1 MLGLAAD
8 TLACHQLGL
17 AVSPLLLEGI
27 PAHPAAGSLAEA
39 VGTALVAED
48 ILAAAAEVG
57 SLAEPAGTALV
68 AEDILAAAE
77 VGNLVVEAGIQAHLA
92 AAGSWA
98 AGQLQACRS
107 CHRTV
112 CRPC

>member
-27 PAHPAAGSLAEA
+27 QAHLAAGSLAEA
-39 VGTALVAED
+39 
-48 ILAAAAEVG
+48 
-57 SLAEPAGTALV
+57 AGTALV

>member
-1 MLGLAAD
+1 MLAALAAAD

-27 PAHPAAGSLAEA
+27 QAHLAAGSLAEA
-39 VGTALVAED
+39 EGTALVAED
-48 ILAAAAEVG
+48 ILA
-57 SLAEPAGTALV
+57 
-68 AEDILAAAE
+68 AAAE

-112 CRPC
+112 CRPCSRRILDKKPSSLGGELD